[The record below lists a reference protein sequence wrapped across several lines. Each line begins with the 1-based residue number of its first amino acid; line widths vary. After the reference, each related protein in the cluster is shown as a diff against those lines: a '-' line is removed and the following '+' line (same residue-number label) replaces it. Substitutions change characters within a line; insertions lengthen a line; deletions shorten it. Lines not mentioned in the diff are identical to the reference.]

1 MRNTP
6 KFVLRLFF
14 LSFLILAQVLFFYPQ
29 KTSSQ
34 TSEDVA
40 RREAQLRAELEATE
54 KEIALWQAELK
65 EKQKESASFERDIAI
80 LNAKI
85 KEAKAIIKARTLAI
99 ERLGR
104 EINTRLKNIGQL
116 DAKIERGKESLSQL
130 VRRTNEISS
139 FSLVEI
145 MLSKEDLSE
154 FLVDLD
160 TFDSLNKALQVSF
173 EEIRETKGQLEVEK
187 ADLQVKKNN
196 ETDQKIANETEK
208 RRVEANE
215 AERKRLLSVS
225 RSQERTYAQVITERQ
240 KKAAQIRAA
249 LFALRDTAPIPFG
262 DALDY
267 ANAALKKTGVRP
279 AFLLAV
285 ITQESNMGANIGTC
299 NRPQDTRKWRNIM
312 PGPEDIAKG
321 RSKRNDQAAYLRIT
335 SELGLD
341 PDMMPLSCPWGN
353 GWGGAIG
360 PAQFIPTTWEIYKP
374 KVAAALGVA
383 LPNPWLPKDALMASA
398 IYLSEL
404 GASEGGYT
412 AERTAALR
420 YYAGGGW
427 NKPQNAFYGNEVMA
441 IAQDIQENMI
451 NPLLEV

>member
-240 KKAAQIRAA
+240 KKAA
-249 LFALRDTAPIPFG
+249 
-262 DALDY
+262 
-267 ANAALKKTGVRP
+267 
-279 AFLLAV
+279 
-285 ITQESNMGANIGTC
+285 
-299 NRPQDTRKWRNIM
+299 
-312 PGPEDIAKG
+312 
-321 RSKRNDQAAYLRIT
+321 
-335 SELGLD
+335 
-341 PDMMPLSCPWGN
+341 
-353 GWGGAIG
+353 
-360 PAQFIPTTWEIYKP
+360 
-374 KVAAALGVA
+374 
-383 LPNPWLPKDALMASA
+383 
-398 IYLSEL
+398 
-404 GASEGGYT
+404 
-412 AERTAALR
+412 
-420 YYAGGGW
+420 
-427 NKPQNAFYGNEVMA
+427 
-441 IAQDIQENMI
+441 
-451 NPLLEV
+451 